1 MSTGFGSA
9 SLLQALLV
17 IAVVGAAYV
26 PLGDYMAR
34 VYSRSNHLRVES
46 VIYRLGGIDPDLEQ
60 KWTHY
65 LAALLAFSM
74 TSVLALFALLRLQ
87 SYLPLSEG
95 HQGVPAALAF
105 NTAVSFTTNTS
116 WQNYAGEATLG
127 HLALATGLGVAAF
140 TSAAV
145 GMAAG
150 VALVRSLAR
159 HETDR
164 VGNFWVDLI
173 RGSVCILLPLSI
185 LFAIVL
191 IALGVVQNLQG
202 PQDVATLVGGHQSIL
217 GGPVSSWESIKLLSG
232 DGGGAFNANSAH
244 PFENPNP
251 LSNVLQI
258 AMMLLIPVAFIRL
271 FGKIVGS
278 HRQGWALL
286 AVATALF
293 LVGTAA
299 TTTAQYVGHN
309 TATVAAGGSQEGT
322 ETRFGVAGSS
332 LFGATATA
340 TADGAANASYSSF
353 SSLGGAVLMA
363 NMMLGEVSP
372 GGAGSGLY
380 ALLMVTL
387 LAAFLGGLMIG
398 RTPGYLHKRLRA
410 REMKLIALYIV
421 VAPVVIL
428 AGTGLAA
435 ALPAG
440 RASIGNPGP
449 HGLSEILY
457 AFVSS
462 TNGNGSAFASLAGD
476 TGFYN
481 TALALAML
489 LGRYLPMILVLALA
503 GSFAA
508 QRPVVAYG
516 SLRTDSALF
525 VTLVIV
531 VTLIVVGLEF
541 FPVLALGPLAEGL
554 R

>member
-17 IAVVGAAYV
+17 IALVGAAYV

-34 VYSRSNHLRVES
+34 VYSRTNHLRIET
-46 VIYRLGGIDPDLEQ
+46 VIYRLGGINPDLEQ
-60 KWTHY
+60 RWTHY

-74 TSVLALFALLRLQ
+74 TSLLALFALLRLQ

-95 HQGVPAALAF
+95 HQNVSPALAF

-173 RGSVCILLPLSI
+173 RGSLCILLPLSVF
-185 LFAIVL
+185 FAIVL
-191 IALGVVQNLQG
+191 IASGVVQNLQG
-202 PQDVATLVGGHQSIL
+202 PQTLTTLVGGHQSIL
-217 GGPVSSWESIKLLSG
+217 GGPVGSWESIKLLSG

-251 LSNVLQI
+251 LSNVVQI

-271 FGKIVGS
+271 FGKMVGS

>member
-1 MSTGFGSA
+1 
-9 SLLQALLV
+9 LLQALLV

-34 VYSRSNHLRVES
+34 VYSRTKHLRIET

-87 SYLPLSEG
+87 GHLPLAEG

-105 NTAVSFTTNTS
+105 NTAVSLTTNPS

-150 VALVRSLAR
+150 VALVRALAR
-159 HETDR
+159 HETDL

-173 RGSVCILLPLSI
+173 RGSLCILLPLSVF
-185 LFAIVL
+185 FAVVL
-191 IALGVVQNLQG
+191 MATGVVQNLAG
-202 PQDVATLVGGHQSIL
+202 PQSLTTLVGGHQSIL
-217 GGPVSSWESIKLLSG
+217 GGPGGSWESIKLLSG

-251 LSNVLQI
+251 LSNVIQI
-258 AMMLLIPVAFIRL
+258 AMMLLVPVAFIRL
-271 FGKIVGS
+271 FGKMVGS
-278 HRQGWALL
+278 HRHGWALL
-286 AVATALF
+286 AVATVLF
-293 LVGTAA
+293 LGGTAA
-299 TTTAQYVGHN
+299 TTTAQYVEHN

-332 LFGATATA
+332 LFGASATA
-340 TADGAANASYSSF
+340 TADGAANSSYSSF
-353 SSLGGAVLMA
+353 SSFGGAVLMA

-387 LAAFLGGLMIG
+387 LAAFLG
-398 RTPGYLHKRLRA
+398 
-410 REMKLIALYIV
+410 
-421 VAPVVIL
+421 
-428 AGTGLAA
+428 
-435 ALPAG
+435 
-440 RASIGNPGP
+440 
-449 HGLSEILY
+449 
-457 AFVSS
+457 VS
-462 TNGNGSAFASLAGD
+462 
-476 TGFYN
+476 
-481 TALALAML
+481 
-489 LGRYLPMILVLALA
+489 
-503 GSFAA
+503 
-508 QRPVVAYG
+508 
-516 SLRTDSALF
+516 
-525 VTLVIV
+525 
-531 VTLIVVGLEF
+531 
-541 FPVLALGPLAEGL
+541 
-554 R
+554 